1 MKCLVVVA
9 VACSATPAAQGP
21 GARGASAPLSFAAED
36 RMVVVPAGRYIKGS
50 TPEERATACDDHM
63 ATAGHDTARAEKWF
77 EREVDRTV
85 AELAAFRIDPM
96 PVTQAQ
102 FAELVAAERVPA
114 PSLDAAGEADQARWQ
129 AQGVHDDLASLRV
142 RLTWRD
148 GRPPDGREDHPVVLV
163 SWSEAERY
171 CAWRGALRG
180 DRRRLPTADEFEKAA
195 RGATGMAY
203 PWGNVF
209 EPDHLN
215 SAVKG
220 PGDTT
225 PVGTYPA
232 GASPYGLLDMAGN
245 VLHWTA
251 TPADGDAVIVKG
263 SAWTAF
269 AGLGRGA
276 ALDRRPRAARDV
288 LVGFR
293 CAADAP

>member
-1 MKCLVVVA
+1 VRYLAVVA
-9 VACSATPAAQGP
+9 AACSAAPAAQGP
-21 GARGASAPLSFAAED
+21 GARAVSAPLSLAAED

-50 TPEERATACDDHM
+50 TPEERATAYDDHQS
-63 ATAGHDTARAEKWF
+63 TAGHDTARTEKWF

-85 AELAAFRIDPM
+85 GELAAFRIDPM

-102 FAELVAAERVPA
+102 FAELVAAERMPP
-114 PSLDAAGEADQARWQ
+114 PSLDAASEADQARWQ
-129 AQGVHDDLASLRV
+129 AQGVRDDLASLRA
-142 RLTWRD
+142 LLAWRD

-171 CAWRGALRG
+171 CVWRGAARG
-180 DRRRLPTADEFEKAA
+180 EKRRLPTADEFEKAA
-195 RGATGMAY
+195 RGASGMAY
-203 PWGNVF
+203 PWGNTF
-209 EPDHLN
+209 EADHLN

-225 PVGTYPA
+225 PVGTYSA

-251 TPADGDAVIVKG
+251 TLVDGEVIVKG

-276 ALDRRPRAARDV
+276 ALDRRPRTARDV